1 MENCHSRREF
11 IESGAVAGGCLLLL
25 CPLLARR
32 GAAKAQPTPEAY
44 VFDETMG
51 YCCAECT
58 PAKCKWLSD
67 DMEFKSAKARE
78 LSEKYGKKIA
88 PEEITCSR
96 CRIPANRTPAAI
108 KGCPTR
114 ACVIERN
121 LLSCAHC
128 RELPECKRANPVT
141 RARALA
147 IQRVV
152 LGESS

>member
-1 MENCHSRREF
+1 MMNVPGRREF
-11 IESGAVAGGCLLLL
+11 VGKGLAAAGCLLL

-32 GAAKAQPTPEAY
+32 GRAEAQASADAY

-58 PAKCKWLSD
+58 PEKCKWLGN
-67 DMEFKSAKARE
+67 DMEFKAKKAAE
-78 LSEKYGKKIA
+78 LSEKYGRAIR

-96 CRIPANRTPAAI
+96 CRIPAKLTPEAI
-108 KGCPTR
+108 GRCPIR
-114 ACVIERN
+114 QCVVERK

-128 RELPECKRANPVT
+128 SKLAQCERANPIT

-152 LGESS
+152 LATSK